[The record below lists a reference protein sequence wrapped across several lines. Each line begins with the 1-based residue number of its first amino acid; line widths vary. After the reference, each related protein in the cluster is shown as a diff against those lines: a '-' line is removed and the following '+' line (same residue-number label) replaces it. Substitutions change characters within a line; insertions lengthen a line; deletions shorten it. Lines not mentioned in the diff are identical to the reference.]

1 MKKILFLIL
10 LCCSVNTYA
19 IDLYANFVSYKQ
31 CINNEWQDWTDWQEC
46 WTKVKL
52 EDNKIIVGDK
62 TFTIYS
68 VYSQK
73 DEDSVTVLHEAE
85 DCNNTAIVI
94 RIRYQK
100 DGVKQ
105 LYLDYKNIIYC
116 YNLI

>member
-19 IDLYANFVSYKQ
+19 IDLYANFVSYKKYV
-31 CINNEWQDWTDWQEC
+31 NNEWQDWTYWQEC
-46 WTKVKL
+46 WIEVKF

-62 TFTIYS
+62 IFIIYS

-73 DEDSVTVLHEAE
+73 DDDSVTVLHEAK
-85 DCNNTAIVI
+85 DCNDIAIVI
-94 RIRYQK
+94 QIRYQK

-105 LYLDYKNIIYC
+105 LYLDYKDIIYC